1 SKRSKV
7 DKILDL
13 AIREAEEQFGASRHS
28 RKILPVK
35 FTAGS
40 PVADTS
46 NPDSI
51 EVFINIRCKTENY
64 RAYYQLSHEAV
75 HTLSPVSYEV
85 VSWLEEGVATKFSHE
100 FLARHCGINWDE
112 SGDDKYNLAW
122 KKVTELLEFDPKAIQ
137 KIMDAFGC
145 LSGIEPQE
153 MCKLLPNV
161 PERLIVE
168 LCMPFNPKA

>member
-1 SKRSKV
+1 M

-13 AIREAEEQFGASRHS
+13 AIREAEEKFGASRHS

-35 FTAGS
+35 FTKGS

-51 EVFINIRCKTENY
+51 EVSINIGCKAENY

-85 VSWLEEGVATKFSHE
+85 VSWLEEGAATKFSHE
-100 FLARHCGINWDE
+100 FLASHCDINWDT
-112 SGDDKYNLAW
+112 SGNDKYDLAW
-122 KKVTELLEFDPKAIQ
+122 KKVTELLEFEPKATQ
-137 KIMDAFGC
+137 KIMDTFGC

-153 MCKLLPNV
+153 VCKRLPSV
-161 PERLIVE
+161 PESLIVE